1 MAGMD
6 QNESNKRLR
15 VLYVDA
21 SVGFGGAV
29 KSLALTL
36 RGLSGV
42 DKFVLTSQ
50 DEEIVRT
57 WFSSLPVESFRTFL
71 NYRTNERLRARVQNP
86 LLQWVAMKGFAVAD
100 IAATCRNTVRIIAML
115 RRLQIDLVHLNN
127 GFLPLEVTLAARWA
141 GVPYV
146 VHVRGFQTEPVTSA
160 WSDSVAKVIAVSDAV
175 AESLPKAIAR
185 SRIVTVHDPVDIDL
199 VDKSA
204 DARERIRAELGILD
218 DEIAVGIFGRV
229 IPWKGQLEFAQALI
243 PAMRAEHAIKAVIV
257 GDESDGAREYLE
269 GIRKYVDEAGMT
281 HRFILAGYRRNVEDF
296 YAAMNIVVHASIA
309 PEPFGMVV
317 PEAMAASRPVI
328 ASKEGGPLEVVDHG
342 VDGLLFEPGNTAAL
356 TEAVLRLAR
365 DPALCESMAASGR
378 EKVLNR
384 LSITTNARTIAG
396 IYADVLSLK
405 RVGSVASLSSV
416 PTP

>member
-1 MAGMD
+1 
-6 QNESNKRLR
+6 
-15 VLYVDA
+15 
-21 SVGFGGAV
+21 
-29 KSLALTL
+29 
-36 RGLSGV
+36 
-42 DKFVLTSQ
+42 
-50 DEEIVRT
+50 
-57 WFSSLPVESFRTFL
+57 
-71 NYRTNERLRARVQNP
+71 
-86 LLQWVAMKGFAVAD
+86 
-100 IAATCRNTVRIIAML
+100 
-115 RRLQIDLVHLNN
+115 
-127 GFLPLEVTLAARWA
+127 
-141 GVPYV
+141 

-175 AESLPKAIAR
+175 ADSLPKAIAP

-204 DARERIRAELGILD
+204 GARDRIRAELGILD
-218 DEIAVGIFGRV
+218 GDIAVGIFGRV

-243 PAMRAEHAIKAVIV
+243 PAMRAEPAIKAVIV

-328 ASKEGGPLEVVDHG
+328 ASKAGGPLEVVDHG
-342 VDGLLFEPGNTAAL
+342 IDGLLFEPGNTEAL